1 MLVIR
6 RKPGESIVIGDEI
19 EVTVTEIT
27 STRVKLCIAAPKE
40 ISVLRKEVQ
49 LTRDAN
55 RAAAGAIG
63 YFPGSLLGNV
73 SDRLLANA
81 RAPVSVTES
90 VSALRNHGRKGVG
103 ETFLRN
109 HDRKGVDES
118 VLQPTPKIP
127 ARFDK
132 KILKTPRAAPI

>member
-81 RAPVSVTES
+81 RAPVSVAES
-90 VSALRNHGRKGVG
+90 VSALRNHGRKGV
-103 ETFLRN
+103 EEN
-109 HDRKGVDES
+109 VS
-118 VLQPTPKIP
+118 QPTLKIP

-132 KILKTPRAAPI
+132 KILKTQRAAPI